1 MHRKPVYLRV
11 SLKLKSLAHGIAK
24 SGKVPVFKFRL
35 LGFSMLVSVPLPSI
49 LPDIYVAETAEF

>member
-1 MHRKPVYLRV
+1 MHRKPVHLRV
-11 SLKLKSLAHGIAK
+11 SLKLKALAHGIAK
-24 SGKVPVFKFRL
+24 SGKVPVFRL